1 MPILARPFVD
11 LVNLVSQTIISGL
24 SFHIRTFTMWRTS
37 QVSKA
42 YSRIVGK
49 ITAFYS
55 LLGDANKPSANFYR
69 CTSSENA
76 LFAFDIL
83 NWVRTHAPLASVWT
97 AGSDAYF

>member
-1 MPILARPFVD
+1 MLD
-11 LVNLVSQTIISGL
+11 LVNLVNYPFIGGL
-24 SFHIRTFTMWRTS
+24 SFHISTFTVLRTR

-49 ITAFYS
+49 RTAFY
-55 LLGDANKPSANFYR
+55 LLLVDTNKPSAYFYR
-69 CTSSENA
+69 NTSSENA